1 MDNFVFLNGLVNAM
15 DSVPSYQFQ
24 QPQMNVTENPHNIT
38 TRNLECSEVS
48 SMFFSAENIDL
59 LQNGMRN
66 QILNMSNGNYVIGRQ
81 SDDELKIIM
90 RSIYYQYSKNL
101 PYNIKEQVKY
111 LNTRVLEWS
120 VPRILTNLKQD
131 EKYRKDIST
140 LPEPLER
147 SQLPSQKGT
156 RVLEIKSFI

>member
-1 MDNFVFLNGLVNAM
+1 MNNFVFLNGRVNAM
-15 DSVPSYQFQ
+15 GDVPAYQY
-24 QPQMNVTENPHNIT
+24 PEPDRTVTENPNNIT
-38 TRNLECSEVS
+38 NRNLECSEVS
-48 SMFFSAENIDL
+48 SIFFSAQNIDL
-59 LQNGMRN
+59 LQTGMRN
-66 QILNMSNGNYVIGRQ
+66 QILNMSNGQYVIGRQ

-111 LNTRVLEWS
+111 LNIKVLEWS

-131 EKYRKDIST
+131 EKYRRDIST

>member
-1 MDNFVFLNGLVNAM
+1 MDNFVFLNGRVNAM
-15 DSVPSYQFQ
+15 GEVPSYQYPEQ
-24 QPQMNVTENPHNIT
+24 DRTVTENPNNIT

-48 SMFFSAENIDL
+48 SVFFSSQNIDL

-66 QILNMSNGNYVIGRQ
+66 QILNMSNGQYVIGRQ
-81 SDDELKIIM
+81 SEDELKIIM
-90 RSIYYQYSKNL
+90 RSIYYQYSKNI

-111 LNTRVLEWS
+111 LNIKVLEWS

-131 EKYRKDIST
+131 EMYRRDIST

>member
-1 MDNFVFLNGLVNAM
+1 MDNFVFLNGRVNAM
-15 DSVPSYQFQ
+15 GSVPSYQFQ
-24 QPQMNVTENPHNIT
+24 KPTTNVTENPNNVT
-38 TRNLECSEVS
+38 TRNTECSQVS
-48 SMFFSAENIDL
+48 AMFFSAENIDL

-66 QILNMSNGNYVIGRQ
+66 QILNMSNGQYTIGRQ

-90 RSIYYQYSKNL
+90 RSIYYQFSKNL
-101 PYNIKEQVKY
+101 PYNIKEQVKF
-111 LNTRVLEWS
+111 LNTKVLEWS

>member
-1 MDNFVFLNGLVNAM
+1 MDNFVFLNGRVNAM
-15 DSVPSYQFQ
+15 GDVPSYQF
-24 QPQMNVTENPHNIT
+24 PNNPDNYTENPNNIT
-38 TRNLECSEVS
+38 TRNLECSQVS
-48 SMFFSAENIDL
+48 GMFFSTENINL

-66 QILNMSNGNYVIGRQ
+66 QILNMSNGKFIIGRQ

-111 LNTRVLEWS
+111 LNTKVLEWS

-131 EKYRKDIST
+131 QQYRKDIST